1 MSSGSE
7 KTLENV
13 RFGAFLGPPIIGV
26 PGAITAKLGGWFW
39 GRFPGRFSVFFC
51 FSEDVFWRSF
61 GGECNPEL
69 KLSGLKR
76 RHFDPLSV
84 TLSRLMDVHEA
95 ANSWCPILCVLD
107 WSRCLSHTFSG
118 GCKMLTN
125 SFR

>member
-1 MSSGSE
+1 MRGSSIYIYIYIYKREHPGPPKTEAGKLLSEGAPGFEEIE

-61 GGECNPEL
+61 GG
-69 KLSGLKR
+69 
-76 RHFDPLSV
+76 
-84 TLSRLMDVHEA
+84 
-95 ANSWCPILCVLD
+95 
-107 WSRCLSHTFSG
+107 
-118 GCKMLTN
+118 
-125 SFR
+125 